1 MAGLWTEFILA
12 DQAKTKEA
20 KAEAREKAIRDENQ
34 ANILARL
41 QEGARLRA
49 IESEKARDQELSDRE
64 LARNFQTSV
73 MQSKAMDGKNSQEN
87 KLYLSL
93 KEDIIQTFQ
102 DSKGTNLL
110 GAVGHE
116 GSEKTKGPDGI
127 ERAGKDDLTH
137 MEYRRVTILSN
148 QLESLVRN
156 SPYLQK
162 RYRHAPNATGT
173 DILYNEGT
181 KAMINALYN
190 TGGPLSTEKGKGDSK
205 GIMDKGDAKTGK
217 KAANALWDT
226 IGDYK
231 KGSKAG
237 EGNNVGTREYN
248 TPQRSLLEDLGV
260 YDFLG
265 IPATDPNE
273 DPLEFNNL
281 KKTKKPPTDPN
292 EDPLEFNNLKKTKK
306 PPSNDGFVNLGRS
319 GL

>member
-173 DILYNEGT
+173 AILYNEGT

-190 TGGPLSTEKGKGDSK
+190 TGGPLSVEKGKGVSK

-217 KAANALWDT
+217 KAANSLWDT
-226 IGDYK
+226 MGDFFGGARDAVGDAVESLTDYK

-237 EGNNVGTREYN
+237 EGNYMGTIEPS
-248 TPQRSLLEDLGV
+248 TPQRSLLEDSGV
-260 YDFLG
+260 NDFLG
-265 IPATDPNE
+265 IPAA
-273 DPLEFNNL
+273 
-281 KKTKKPPTDPN
+281 DPN

-306 PPSNDGFVNLGRS
+306 PPSNDGFVNLGRA